1 MAAEITDRFSGF
13 LTAAGGRQVQLF
25 AVAELLMAGSRGDH
39 PELTPPLLDLAS
51 ELLAEPAEVVAHRVG
66 LPAA

>member
-1 MAAEITDRFSGF
+1 M
-13 LTAAGGRQVQLF
+13 F

-51 ELLAEPAEVVAHRVG
+51 ELLGEPAAVIARRVD